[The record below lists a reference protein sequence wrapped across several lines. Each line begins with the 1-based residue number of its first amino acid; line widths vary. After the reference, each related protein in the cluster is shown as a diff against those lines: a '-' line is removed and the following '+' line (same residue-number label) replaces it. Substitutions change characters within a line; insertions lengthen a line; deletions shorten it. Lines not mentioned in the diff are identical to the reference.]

1 MHVKHTSTKEKL
13 ERRLKSDREKDGEGG
28 GLEMLKILTKL
39 TLEENEILRS
49 L

>member
-13 ERRLKSDREKDGEGG
+13 ERRLKSDREVGGG